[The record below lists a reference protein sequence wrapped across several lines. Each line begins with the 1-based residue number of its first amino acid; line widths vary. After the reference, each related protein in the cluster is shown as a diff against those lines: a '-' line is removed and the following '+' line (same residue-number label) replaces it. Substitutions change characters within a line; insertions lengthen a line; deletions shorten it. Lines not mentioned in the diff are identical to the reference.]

1 MPSTFSLEFAFI
13 LGALHALEPGH
24 GKTAMY
30 VYMMQGKRSLW
41 HPVLLGASS
50 ALSHSFSLAGIAFAV
65 HLASHAVTG
74 DHHHESSVAT
84 TLQWAS
90 AGLVLAVGVYLLV
103 QAARGKESKCC
114 SQHGDLSHTHD
125 HGTVETESHAS
136 CCHGHSHDHD
146 CSSHGNAHT
155 EVSTSEL
162 VQLQTPAADADQTQI
177 PERTSGDLRIT
188 ALLGLG
194 VGLLPC
200 PSALAAYFAGLS
212 SGDMTSAWLTIGLF
226 AAGIAVSI
234 SAVGLLLQYFGTKLG
249 GRMDKLANPRVWAWG
264 RALVILCVGA
274 VYLGRLLMVDAPEHV
289 HVH

>member
-1 MPSTFSLEFAFI
+1 MHSTFSLEFAFL

-30 VYMMQGKRSLW
+30 VYMMQGRRSLW

-65 HLASHAVTG
+65 HMASHAVTG
-74 DHHHESSVAT
+74 DHHHESEVAN
-84 TLQWAS
+84 TLQWVS
-90 AGLVLAVGVYLLV
+90 AGLVLSVGLYLLV
-103 QAARGKESKCC
+103 QAARGRQSTCC
-114 SQHGDLSHTHD
+114 SQHSGTAHSHHGHESAHSASHT
-125 HGTVETESHAS
+125 S

-146 CSSHGNAHT
+146 CSGHDHGHV
-155 EVSTSEL
+155 EPSQL
-162 VQLQTPAADADQTQI
+162 VQLDGSLLGAGQTLTSAPA
-177 PERTSGDLRIT
+177 RSDLRIT

-212 SGDMTSAWLTIGLF
+212 SGDMSSAWLTIGLF
-226 AAGIAVSI
+226 AGGIAASI

-249 GRMDKLANPRVWAWG
+249 GRMHQLASPQVWAWG
-264 RALVILCVGA
+264 RALVILSVGA
-274 VYLGRLLMVDAPEHV
+274 IYLGRLLMADSPEHI

>member
-1 MPSTFSLEFAFI
+1 MHSTFSLEFAFL

-30 VYMMQGKRSLW
+30 VYMMQGRRSLW
-41 HPVLLGASS
+41 HPLLLGASS

-74 DHHHESSVAT
+74 DHHHENGVAN
-84 TLQWAS
+84 TLQWVS
-90 AGLVLAVGVYLLV
+90 AGLVLSVGLYLLV
-103 QAARGKESKCC
+103 QAARGRQSKCC
-114 SQHGDLSHTHD
+114 SRHSSAGHGDHVHDSAHT
-125 HGTVETESHAS
+125 S

-146 CSSHGNAHT
+146 CSSHDHDHA
-155 EVSTSEL
+155 EASSPQL
-162 VQLQTPAADADQTQI
+162 VQLDASAVETQEPAPA
-177 PERTSGDLRIT
+177 RSDLRIT

-212 SGDMTSAWLTIGLF
+212 SGDMSSAWLTIGLF
-226 AAGIAVSI
+226 AAGIAASI

-249 GRMDKLANPRVWAWG
+249 GRMDKLASPRVWAWG
-264 RALVILCVGA
+264 RALVILSVGA
-274 VYLGRLLMVDAPEHV
+274 IYLGRLLMADAPEHI

>member
-1 MPSTFSLEFAFI
+1 MPTTFSLEFAFL

-30 VYMMQGKRSLW
+30 VYMMQGRRSLW

-65 HLASHAVTG
+65 HVATHSVTG

-103 QAARGKESKCC
+103 QAARGKDSKCC
-114 SQHGDLSHTHD
+114 SQHGEPGHRHD
-125 HGTVETESHAS
+125 QGAVGAESHAS
-136 CCHGHSHDHD
+136 CCHGHTHD
-146 CSSHGNAHT
+146 CSSHSH
-155 EVSTSEL
+155 SPSEDATPSL
-162 VQLQTPAADADQTQI
+162 VQLQAPTADSEPADA
-177 PERTSGDLRIT
+177 PERPRGDFRIT

-226 AAGIAVSI
+226 AGGIAVSI
-234 SAVGLLLQYFGTKLG
+234 SGVGLLLQYFGTKLG

-264 RALVILCVGA
+264 RAFVILCVGA
-274 VYLGRLLMVDAPEHV
+274 VYLGRLLMADVPEHV

>member
-1 MPSTFSLEFAFI
+1 MHSTFSLEFAFL

-30 VYMMQGKRSLW
+30 VYMMQGRRSLW
-41 HPVLLGASS
+41 HPLLLGASS

-74 DHHHESSVAT
+74 DHHHENSVAN
-84 TLQWAS
+84 TLQWVS
-90 AGLVLAVGVYLLV
+90 AGLVLCVGLYLLV
-103 QAARGKESKCC
+103 QAARGRQSKCC
-114 SQHGDLSHTHD
+114 SQHSSPGHRDHD
-125 HGTVETESHAS
+125 HSAVHTS

-146 CSSHGNAHT
+146 CSSHDH
-155 EVSTSEL
+155 SEESSSQL
-162 VQLQTPAADADQTQI
+162 VQLEASTLETEEPAPA
-177 PERTSGDLRIT
+177 RSDLRIT

-212 SGDMTSAWLTIGLF
+212 SGDMSSAWLTISLF
-226 AAGIAVSI
+226 AGGIAASI

-249 GRMDKLANPRVWAWG
+249 GRMDKLASPRVWAWG
-264 RALVILCVGA
+264 RALVILSVGA
-274 VYLGRLLMVDAPEHV
+274 IYLGRLLMADAPEHI

>member
-1 MPSTFSLEFAFI
+1 MPSMFSLEFAFL

-30 VYMMQGKRSLW
+30 VYMLQGRRSLW
-41 HPVLLGASS
+41 HPILLGASS
-50 ALSHSFSLAGIAFAV
+50 ALSHSLSLAAIAFAV

-74 DHHHESSVAT
+74 DHHHESYVAT
-84 TLQWAS
+84 TLQWVS
-90 AGLVLAVGVYLLV
+90 AGLVLAIGMYLLV
-103 QAARGKESKCC
+103 QAARGRQSKCC
-114 SQHGDLSHTHD
+114 SQHEKEAHGHHDGTIETDSH
-125 HGTVETESHAS
+125 GA

-146 CSSHGNAHT
+146 CVSHSHDQ
-155 EVSTSEL
+155 EPTSEL
-162 VQLQTPAADADQTQI
+162 VQLKTSTADVDQPQA
-177 PERTSGDLRIT
+177 PERTKGDLRIT

-226 AAGIAVSI
+226 AGGIAVSI

-249 GRMDKLANPRVWAWG
+249 GRLDKLANPNVWAWG
-264 RALVILCVGA
+264 RAVVILCVGA
-274 VYLGRLLMVDAPEHV
+274 VYLGRLLLVDSPEHL

>member
-1 MPSTFSLEFAFI
+1 MHSTFSLEFAFL

-30 VYMMQGKRSLW
+30 VYMMQGRRSLW
-41 HPVLLGASS
+41 HPLLLGASS

-74 DHHHESSVAT
+74 DHHHENGVAN
-84 TLQWAS
+84 TLQWVS
-90 AGLVLAVGVYLLV
+90 AGLVLSVGLYLLV
-103 QAARGKESKCC
+103 QAARGRQSKCC
-114 SQHGDLSHTHD
+114 SQHSSAGHSDHD
-125 HGTVETESHAS
+125 HDSAHTS

-146 CSSHGNAHT
+146 CSSHDHDHA
-155 EVSTSEL
+155 EASSPQL
-162 VQLQTPAADADQTQI
+162 VQLDASAVETQEPAPA
-177 PERTSGDLRIT
+177 RSDLRIT

-212 SGDMTSAWLTIGLF
+212 SGDMSSAWLTIGLF
-226 AAGIAVSI
+226 AAGIAASI

-249 GRMDKLANPRVWAWG
+249 GRMDKLASPRVWAWG
-264 RALVILCVGA
+264 RALVILSVGA
-274 VYLGRLLMVDAPEHV
+274 IYLGRLLMADAPEHI